1 MSAKGRGYNM
11 QVTLLQVLSVSDK
24 SVFLHEKLFVMPIDK
39 DKIASLVKRIQETG
53 NVDMVKG
60 LLEKKKSDNSYPGGG
75 RFFRAGTPSGS
86 VPGTLL
92 TVPTFSTSSPSVS
105 YAPVEHLDLG
115 PTVDRTPVELPNPA
129 APIVIPGRELAEP
142 FDMSKVQPSVPSL
155 DPVADAARRI
165 MEVENSKTNLR
176 GGWNALTQR
185 WYPHR
190 SHEGGADTIA
200 YGIKLSN
207 GSPEAA
213 LALKQGYLTDEQAVS
228 AVDSLVR
235 KHYDAA
241 KKVYD
246 KKYGAGEWDKLS
258 DKSQSILVD
267 YSYNPGLAKFPKLME
282 GFHSGNMDMI
292 RENYKRYSGGKELGR
307 NKTLLKEIDTL
318 GSDYPIFRADG
329 GPIGRSG
336 WNAPLQPLIE
346 LAKRKYLTDYVN
358 NGEVYGYPGSE
369 VESSYGSGP
378 NKGIVNY
385 ILSPYTGRTHEDNDV
400 SLARRALLSEYTG
413 IKEGLMFDPND
424 YIEESPYRPKISKD
438 ANAKYFRMKERP
450 EASRRSMFD
459 SVAGAYKI
467 DHGIDENGR
476 KYVSFYDLWD
486 LSPFSKDRGIN
497 GNDIPGTKP
506 VELYDRIYEDEDP
519 DYYYRVVPEE
529 ATEEYRKKHRF
540 VELKFGSGGKIHI
553 KPENRGKFTALKKRT
568 GHSAS
573 WFKAHGTPAQKKMAV
588 FALNAKKWK
597 HDEGG
602 FLDRL
607 SEYDPEMIL
616 AAIKKIKSTSV

>member
-1 MSAKGRGYNM
+1 MVNNRWARLSQNEKAELLGIYTSMGYNDLASIIAHYNSCGGKLKAGGGPVTNTAQYKSDAYLYTPPVNVGAPIEVPLRYKPLPDYGDYVPQRTTGMLEDIPIELGLEVPQRGYG
-11 QVTLLQVLSVSDK
+11 VL
-24 SVFLHEKLFVMPIDK
+24 MPD
-39 DKIASLVKRIQETG
+39 A
-53 NVDMVKG
+53 
-60 LLEKKKSDNSYPGGG
+60 
-75 RFFRAGTPSGS
+75 PSAM
-86 VPGTLL
+86 P
-92 TVPTFSTSSPSVS
+92 
-105 YAPVEHLDLG
+105 ALDA
-115 PTVDRTPVELPNPA
+115 R
-129 APIVIPGRELAEP
+129 
-142 FDMSKVQPSVPSL
+142 Q
-155 DPVADAARRI
+155 DAARRI
-165 MEVENSKTNLR
+165 MAVENSKNNVN
-176 GGWNALTQR
+176 GGYDAKTGR
-185 WYPHR
+185 WYPHK

-207 GSPEAA
+207 GTPEAA

-228 AVDSLVR
+228 AVDSLVQ
-235 KHYDAA
+235 KYYDAA

-246 KKYGAGEWDKLS
+246 GRYGAGEWDKLS

-282 GFHSGNMDMI
+282 GFHSGNLDLI
-292 RENYKRYSGGKELGR
+292 RKNYKRYSGGKELGR
-307 NKTLLKEIDTL
+307 NKVLLEELDTL
-318 GSDYPIFRADG
+318 ENEFPIFRADG
-329 GPIGRSG
+329 GPIGSSG
-336 WNAPLQPLIE
+336 WNAARQLIDIV
-346 LAKRKYLTDYVN
+346 KQKYLTDYVN

-385 ILSPYTGRTHEDNDV
+385 LLSPYTGRTHDDNDA

-413 IKEGLMFDPND
+413 IKEGLRFDPND

-438 ANAKYFRMKERP
+438 SDSRYFRMKARP
-450 EASRRSMFD
+450 GASRRSMFD

-467 DHGIDENGR
+467 DHGIDEDGR
-476 KYVSFYDLWD
+476 KYVSFYDQWD

-519 DYYYRVVPEE
+519 DYYYRVVPNE
-529 ATEEYRKKHRF
+529 APEEYRKKRQF
-540 VELKFGSGGKIHI
+540 VELEFGSGGKIHI

-588 FALNAKKWK
+588 FALNSRKWK
-597 HDEGG
+597 HEDGG
-602 FLDRL
+602 PLREFDNI
-607 SEYDPEMIL
+607 SDIF
-616 AAIKKIKSTSV
+616 